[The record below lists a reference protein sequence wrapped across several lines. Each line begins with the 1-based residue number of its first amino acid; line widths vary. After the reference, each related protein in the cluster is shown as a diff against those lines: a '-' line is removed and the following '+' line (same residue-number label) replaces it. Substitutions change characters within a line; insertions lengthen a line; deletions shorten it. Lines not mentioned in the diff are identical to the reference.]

1 MAILVMVEKGSD
13 IAEVFRDNSDHVRGA
28 QAFCE
33 PTSEFRREA
42 ERGHHKELNRG
53 ETLKFFPTR
62 EALLE
67 FFGF

>member
-1 MAILVMVEKGSD
+1 MATLVMVEKGSD
-13 IAEVFRDNSDHVRGA
+13 IAEVFRDNSDQVMGS

-42 ERGHHKELNRG
+42 EREHYKELRCG

-62 EALLE
+62 KALLE